1 MMELPVIYVM
11 THDSIAVGE
20 DGPTHQPIEHLASLR
35 AMPHLCVIRPG
46 DANETA
52 FAWRVALGRKKG
64 PTMLV
69 LSRQDLPIADRSRLA
84 GAEGVLRGAYVLARE
99 QGAKPRAVLI
109 ASGSEVSLVLG
120 AWARLSE
127 EGIDARVVSMPS
139 WELFREQPQS
149 YRDEVLPP
157 YIKARLAVEA
167 GVPFGW
173 SEWVGADGDV
183 IGITDFGASAPYQI
197 SFQHFGFTIENVVTR
212 TKKLL

>member
-1 MMELPVIYVM
+1 
-11 THDSIAVGE
+11 
-20 DGPTHQPIEHLASLR
+20 
-35 AMPHLCVIRPG
+35 
-46 DANETA
+46 
-52 FAWRVALGRKKG
+52 
-64 PTMLV
+64 MLV
-69 LSRQDLPIADRSRLA
+69 LSRQDLPIADRSRLT

-109 ASGSEVSLVLG
+109 ASGSEVSLVLA

-157 YIKARLAVEA
+157 HIKARLAVEA

-183 IGITDFGASAPYQI
+183 IGLTDFGASAPYQI
-197 SFQHFGFTIENVVTR
+197 SFQHFGFTIENVVAR
-212 TKKLL
+212 ARKLL